1 MEPSFESVRDSL
13 MPLYEKLSDGERE
26 ELVGPASLQTFAKG
40 EALFHAGERGD
51 ALYLLRKGHVAI
63 RASTPLGEIA
73 TFTILSPGD
82 VLGEVALLDPSAIRS
97 ATAVALDDVEVRVT
111 TRAQF
116 ERLRQD
122 HAEIDRLLLL
132 LMNRTVRRLSDQLVE
147 ALFVPAEKRVL
158 RRVVHLVGC
167 YDTGVVPVT
176 IPLTQDDVASLA
188 GITRET
194 ANRILRVLQ
203 QEGILT
209 IARGRIDVSEIARL
223 EARAK

>member
-1 MEPSFESVRDSL
+1 
-13 MPLYEKLSDGERE
+13 MPLYDKLSDDERVV
-26 ELVGPASLQTFAKG
+26 LVGPESIQAFAKG
-40 EALFHAGERGD
+40 DALFHAGDRGD
-51 ALYLLRKGHVAI
+51 TLYLLRKGHVAI
-63 RASTPLGEIA
+63 RSSTPLGEIA

-97 ATAVALDDVEVRVT
+97 ATAVALDEVEVRVT
-111 TRAQF
+111 SREQF
-116 ERLRQD
+116 ERLRRA
-122 HAEIDRLLLL
+122 HPEIDRFLLQ

-147 ALFVPAEKRVL
+147 ALFVSAEKRVV
-158 RRVVHLVGC
+158 RRVLHLVRC
-167 YDTGVVPVT
+167 YDAGKIPVT

-209 IARGRIDVSEIARL
+209 IARGRIDVSEIDRL
-223 EARAK
+223 AARAE